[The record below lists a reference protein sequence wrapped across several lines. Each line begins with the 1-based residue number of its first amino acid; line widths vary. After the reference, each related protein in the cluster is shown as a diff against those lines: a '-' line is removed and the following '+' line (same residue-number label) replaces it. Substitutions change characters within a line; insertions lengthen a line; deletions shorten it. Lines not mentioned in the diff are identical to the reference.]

1 MSNILKKI
9 PLNTDLDDLYGKV
22 KTVNSIR
29 PDDDGNVLIKIPP
42 VYEYNFLFNGVGY
55 NSLVDA
61 LNNAKKDAANLL
73 IVQNDVNLDD
83 SERIEDSNGY
93 KSIPDIDFDLEIDLN
108 GNVLTSNKVHTDN
121 SSGYIYGTLFHITG
135 YSFYAH
141 DGTIVTEPI
150 GEYSF
155 GPAVIFHL
163 DNPYSDNTYTF
174 TNLNLSSYSNDDGY
188 CKTSDG
194 T

>member
-83 SERIEDSNGY
+83 SERIEDSN
-93 KSIPDIDFDLEIDLN
+93 
-108 GNVLTSNKVHTDN
+108 
-121 SSGYIYGTLFHITG
+121 
-135 YSFYAH
+135 
-141 DGTIVTEPI
+141 
-150 GEYSF
+150 
-155 GPAVIFHL
+155 
-163 DNPYSDNTYTF
+163 
-174 TNLNLSSYSNDDGY
+174 
-188 CKTSDG
+188 
-194 T
+194 